1 MSEFLVFP
9 QSVTVQT
16 KNDDS
21 EAAILRIV
29 ERAVDAVDT
38 RIFEFC
44 MTREDLQRLREDI
57 TTALS
62 EEHVPE

>member
-1 MSEFLVFP
+1 MSGFLIFP

-16 KNDDS
+16 KNDNS
-21 EAAILRIV
+21 EAAILRVV

-44 MTREDLQRLREDI
+44 MKREDLQQLREDI
-57 TTALS
+57 TAALS
-62 EEHVPE
+62 IGHIPE